1 MLTDTHCHLDLE
13 IFDSDRD
20 AVIERAARA
29 GVEHILIPGLNVA
42 SSHSVVKLAESHPI
56 LFAAVG
62 VHPTEASTWGPATAG
77 ELHAIITTASGVS
90 GSSAISGSLKTSP
103 TPGTSATSRA
113 SSPSKILAIGEIG
126 LDYYWDSAPHEMQRT
141 ILRQQLELAAEIGL
155 PVILHMREAADAPQ
169 GACAENLLQ
178 ILEEWCS
185 GLRSGNSPLVDRP
198 GVLHSFSGSLETAQ
212 AAMDLGFYIGVTGP
226 VTFKNATRTQAIVA
240 AFPLERILLE
250 TDAPFLAPH
259 PQRGKRNEPAFVR
272 LTADKIAALHDCN
285 LDQVAKIT
293 SENAGKLFG
302 WELPA

>member
-13 IFDSDRD
+13 KFDSDRD

-126 LDYYWDSAPHEMQRT
+126 LDYYWDSAPHEMQKKV
-141 ILRQQLELAAEIGL
+141 LQEQLDLASEAGL
-155 PVILHMREAADAPQ
+155 PVILHMREAKDAP
-169 GACAENLLQ
+169 GGNCASDLLK
-178 ILEEWCS
+178 ILGEWVES
-185 GLRSGNSPLVDRP
+185 LRSKNNPLAEKP
-198 GVLHSFSGSLETAQ
+198 GVLHSFSGTLETARR
-212 AAMDLGFYIGVTGP
+212 AMGLGFYIGVTGP
-226 VTFKNATRTQAIVA
+226 VTFRNARIRQEVVA
-240 AFPLERILLE
+240 ALPLDRLLIE
-250 TDAPFLAPH
+250 TDAPFQAPH
-259 PQRGKRNEPAFVR
+259 PYRGKRNEPAYVG
-272 LTADKIAALHDCN
+272 LIADKIGLLHSRSSEAIAA
-285 LDQVAKIT
+285 AT
-293 SENAGKLFG
+293 SENALRLFN
-302 WELPA
+302 WE